1 MPKEITDISLI
12 DKIIPKT
19 IEVRV
24 KKVKDIVKVK
34 FRTRRY
40 LYTIKLTDKEAET
53 LINEL
58 KKLNKEIIYID

>member
-1 MPKEITDISLI
+1 MPKEIAEIEKLDE
-12 DKIIPKT
+12 IIPKT
-19 IEVRV
+19 LEVRV

-40 LYTIKLTDKEAET
+40 LYTIKLTDKEAEA

-58 KKLNKEIIYID
+58 KKLDKKIIYFD

>member
-12 DKIIPKT
+12 DEIIPKT
-19 IEVRV
+19 VEVRI

>member
-1 MPKEITDISLI
+1 MPKEIADIEKI
-12 DKIIPKT
+12 DEIIPKT

-34 FRTRRY
+34 FRTKRY
-40 LYTIKLTDKEAET
+40 LYTIKLTDKEAEA

-58 KKLNKEIIYID
+58 KKLDKKIIYFD

>member
-12 DKIIPKT
+12 DEIIPKT

-34 FRTRRY
+34 FRTRKY

>member
-1 MPKEITDISLI
+1 MPKEITELEEI

-19 IEVRV
+19 SEVRV
-24 KKVKDIVKVK
+24 KRQKGVVKVK
-34 FRTRRY
+34 FRTKKY

-58 KKLNKEIIYID
+58 KKLDKKIVYIE